1 MPVAALAA
9 LLLLHLAIC
18 CPGPGVLLIRRL
30 RVSPLERWCIAVA
43 LSLLLVGL
51 GSFAIFAL
59 GLPNGARLLLGAA
72 LAGMSALA
80 FPDLR
85 RLLRRTQVRDAA
97 LGYAFLLAWSIALL
111 AAVRSYSGGTW
122 YGDWAEHHQRTLF
135 FLGALPADF
144 RFLDRYLV
152 TTRPPLMNALTAQLL
167 WPVGARFE
175 LFQIASTALNLTV
188 FFPACLLAQRLA
200 PRQRRATI
208 LLLTALLALGPMFV
222 QNATYSWTKLFA
234 AAYVLLALACFLRS
248 WHAAG
253 GARAVIALASLSAAC
268 MAHWSAGPYALL
280 IGGSVAIACAHAR
293 RWRALA
299 AGTLAVVAIA
309 APWFAWAAWSY
320 GPDAAFGTTPTS
332 LDARTRTATE
342 IVAAA
347 GHNLWSTL
355 VPHLLRMPPG
365 DAWAVL
371 RSQLRD
377 AAFLLYLP
385 NLFFLMGSVG
395 GLAASRLAAGA
406 AWRSFTRRDFV
417 PLLFWTALIVGAVVL
432 GVGVVIA
439 PEPFGAAHICLLPI
453 GLMGLALLAARAHTL
468 SRGWRIALVAGAGL
482 DFALGILLHFDAQRT
497 DFALVSAADAAAMG
511 ASGPALGNAALKAQ
525 LGLRFLGD
533 HTTAAAPWVLGACAV
548 VALALLVAMAR
559 ALRPERRQDA
569 RRLRLL

>member
-1 MPVAALAA
+1 MPIAALAA

-18 CPGPGVLLIRRL
+18 CPGPGLLLIRRL

-43 LSLLLVGL
+43 LSLLIVGF
-51 GSFAIFAL
+51 GGFAIFAL
-59 GLPNGARLLLGAA
+59 GLPNGARLLLAA
-72 LAGMSALA
+72 AAAGMSALA

-85 RLLRRTQVRDAA
+85 RLLRRTQVRDAL

-111 AAVRSYSGGTW
+111 SAVRSYSGGTW
-122 YGDWAEHHQRTLF
+122 YGDWAEHFQRTLF
-135 FLGALPADF
+135 FLGALPAEF

-200 PRQRRATI
+200 RRQRRATL
-208 LLLTALLALGPMFV
+208 LLLTALLALDPMFV

-234 AAYVLLALACFLRS
+234 AAYVLLALACFLKS
-248 WHAAG
+248 WRAPG

-268 MAHWSAGPYALL
+268 MVHWSAGPYALL
-280 IGGSVAIACAHAR
+280 IGGSIALACVHAR

-299 AGTLAVVAIA
+299 AGTLAVAAIA

-320 GPDAAFGTTPTS
+320 GPEAAFGTTPTS
-332 LDARTRTATE
+332 LDARTRSAAE

-365 DAWAVL
+365 DAVTAL
-371 RSQLRD
+371 RGQLRD
-377 AAFLLYLP
+377 VAFLLYLP

-395 GLAASRLAAGA
+395 GLAVARLAAGA
-406 AWRSFTRRDFV
+406 AFGAFARRDLA
-417 PLLFWTALIVGAVVL
+417 PLLFWTTLVTGAVVL
-432 GVGVVIA
+432 GVAVVIA
-439 PEPFGAAHICLLPI
+439 PEPFGAAHICLLPL

-468 SRGWRIALVAGAGL
+468 SLGWRVALVTGTAL

-497 DFALVSAADAAAMG
+497 DLSLVSAADAAAMG

-533 HTTAAAPWVLGACAV
+533 HAPGAAPWLLAACTAI
-548 VALALLVAMAR
+548 ALARLAAMAR
-559 ALRPERRQDA
+559 ALGVLRSVRRRGA
-569 RRLRLL
+569 ST

>member
-1 MPVAALAA
+1 MPIAALVA

-18 CPGPGVLLIRRL
+18 CPGPGLLLIRRL

-51 GSFAIFAL
+51 GGFAIFAL
-59 GLPNGARLLLGAA
+59 GLPDGVRLLLAA
-72 LAGMSALA
+72 TAAGTSALA

-97 LGYAFLLAWSIALL
+97 LGYAILLAWSIVLL

-188 FFPACLLAQRLA
+188 FFPCCLLAQRLA
-200 PRQRRATI
+200 HRQRRSAF
-208 LLLTALLALGPMFV
+208 LLLTTLLALNPMFV

-234 AAYVLLALACFLRS
+234 AAYVLLALACFLKSRCAS
-248 WHAAG
+248 G
-253 GARAVIALASLSAAC
+253 GARASIALASLSAAC
-268 MAHWSAGPYALL
+268 MVHWSAGPYALL
-280 IGGSVAIACAHAR
+280 LGGSIALACVHAR

-309 APWFAWAAWSY
+309 GPWFAWAAWSY
-320 GPDAAFGTTPTS
+320 GPEAAFGTTPTS
-332 LDARTRTATE
+332 LDARTRGAVE
-342 IVAAA
+342 IIVAAA
-347 GHNLWSTL
+347 HNLWSTL

-365 DAWAVL
+365 DAWAAV
-371 RSQLRD
+371 RGQLHD
-377 AAFLLYLP
+377 VAFLLYLP

-395 GLAASRLAAGA
+395 GLAASRLAVGA
-406 AWRSFTRRDFV
+406 AFAAIARRDLV
-417 PLLFWTALIVGAVVL
+417 PLLFWTALVTGALVL
-432 GVGVVIA
+432 GVAVVIA
-439 PEPFGAAHICLLPI
+439 PEPFGAAHICLLPL
-453 GLMGLALLAARAHTL
+453 GLMGLALLAARARTL
-468 SRGWRIALVAGAGL
+468 SLGWRVALVAGAAL

-497 DFALVSAADAAAMG
+497 DLSLVSAADAAAMG
-511 ASGPALGNAALKAQ
+511 ASGPALGNAALKAE

-533 HTTAAAPWVLGACAV
+533 HAPAAAPWLLAACAAI
-548 VALALLVAMAR
+548 ALALLVAMMR
-559 ALRPERRQDA
+559 GLGLPRPSHERNA
-569 RRLRLL
+569 SA